1 MKNKIKVFLLIM
13 ALCLTII
20 PFSSVT
26 ADAAGESGLIE
37 EIHETDD
44 EGWVKVDD
52 NTWTYTFEVEDD
64 SLDWS
69 AYEAEVPDGYITIR
83 TQDDPVDVE
92 NNAAEISNAGKPFTL
107 TYNPKSGKVEGST
120 MNLDKTVKMYCKN
133 NNVAPVPVRTG
144 YEFGGWYA
152 GNKQVFDEEGKAVN
166 GDYWLH
172 SGADAVW
179 KYQNNVTVEAKW
191 TAASIGLSYDL
202 DGGSFADGASHPGG
216 TSYGEAVTINA
227 PTRRGYSFLGWTVT
241 GMDSGKHYYG
251 SSALDNTE
259 TTATSLTKEQTN
271 GKTWYKNLRETRGS
285 VTFKANWVPKSYVV
299 SYTGVSD
306 AIDDDSVNN
315 SRQAIVK
322 IDEEFS
328 VTNPVRPGWRFDG
341 WTITGMDDSTHT
353 YGDKT
358 SSATHLSDVK
368 ETSFKNL
375 RMEEGTVNFEAKWTE
390 NVGTITYNVNG
401 HGTNPGNTTIK
412 YATEVKA
419 PSMSH
424 VAGYDLIEWNTKA
437 DGSGQ
442 GYRPGAVIKAANT
455 EPADMTLYA
464 IWQERTATLTY
475 DYNDDETASTTVTI
489 KYTAQAKIPT
499 TVPTRDGY
507 TFKEWNTG
515 RLGKGTAYQPGD
527 VYKQANVEPAD
538 ATLYAIW
545 NEWTG
550 TITYHNN
557 GHGGNVPG
565 PDSLKYTEAY
575 RVKGSLSEK
584 GWNFLGWN
592 TAANG
597 SGTMYQPNDVLKQA
611 KQKTSVKNL
620 YAQWER
626 IPVTMTVIGNEGT
639 PESKNYTLYLNADDN
654 TQLTL
659 PTRNGYACTGLYT
672 RRNGGN
678 MIYDATGKI
687 TNDGT
692 YFENGVLKYENG
704 FTLYAQWEDSPVPC
718 VTYNKNCDDEVS
730 NMPGDEEKFLGKP
743 ITLKNNIPKRDNYI
757 FVCWSTSAD
766 GNGDC
771 YYTQNGAGSAFPL
784 ASDEV
789 YGYYANGPVT
799 LYAIWQTS
807 KKEEMPTPKLPITYN
822 FYSSDVENGLLDSEI
837 VYKYTNFFM
846 QEKEVKVRRTIFT
859 DTDQEIVPDVI
870 ISTPSWHTG
879 DAIPALADITSEL
892 PASVKPSTN
901 PDDPTPEADYVVVH
915 DEQELNDAISNHNY
929 KENGD
934 RNIRFANDIGISA
947 AVNVPLDGVVNIN
960 MDGHRLYPKTNIT
973 KARFE
978 LGTDAHTLQH
988 GDSAKTYSVIFRDRE
1003 NNPIYEMTENI
1014 GKDVNLD
1021 FDVTDI
1027 ASITTDEQ
1035 DYGITYKI
1043 QGDTIIVTMHSV
1055 HEVVA
1060 PTGKPDINF
1069 TAEENSIT
1077 AKASGLVDGSPYV
1090 NGVCIAVVDEG
1101 STPQDGDWIEMS
1113 PNATGTKITA
1123 TVDNLTA
1130 NTHYNVYVRYQGEV
1144 SEPGL
1149 IKTAKSTSTSEPDPR
1164 PTTGPEEPG
1173 APAGPE
1179 TPTEPAESTDDDD
1192 TPASV
1197 SIEVPEKPLAP
1208 PITAKEITGINL
1220 YNAIQSNNTLN
1231 VNGTLNVTN
1240 GTISAKEKCVALFGM
1255 GVFNADANTHLKN
1268 AIYAVYFEGG
1278 AKGSSIAELHGTHVN
1293 TDVLCGTENEYS
1305 VLTVGDEAYVASE
1318 NLYADF
1324 TAKNRKGLV
1333 FQQAYTV
1340 ANPEAYI
1347 DPKNFTVQEYGI
1359 GGYDYRICDN
1369 NSLTGYVVAT
1379 KVNNEE
1385 LGFVNGEGEYAQGA
1399 SVELEA
1405 IPASDAVEFIEWV
1418 DKDGKRLSTNPNW
1431 KFKCTGNI
1439 EVTANFRLRPHTVTA
1454 LVNDSKMGTVT
1465 GAGEYGETET
1475 VRLTAVPKENYNF
1488 VGWVDPKEPDIFITS
1503 SGNIDAEGGTLEFVV
1518 TEDVTYK
1525 AIFAPI
1531 SYKLHVEVPSYLD
1544 APVSADDENG
1554 EVTES
1559 LITVTANDEPLD
1571 EDGNI
1576 TLDYN
1581 GHVIL
1586 FAGTDESREGYSV
1599 KGFYDTD
1606 AKKYIGEGSFC
1617 EFNLTKDTNLEVVV
1631 EVDDEEVEN
1640 VLNNFEALQ
1649 KERIES
1655 EFATY
1660 QEDFLDKLQPV
1671 GSIYTSTSEVLG
1683 KGEHYNDETIE
1694 VDGET
1699 VENEDYH
1706 VDLGLQIVQ
1715 GKFGGKWER
1724 IENKFLYAKG
1734 DNDEL
1739 GATGGKFRYDFS
1751 LAMNADSNSLAYVL
1765 ENKNEYQKHTLD
1777 EIMKMKFSPIST
1789 APTNSVV
1796 VTDEES
1802 NSRTT
1807 KIVPPYQSVYVFK
1820 RVE

>member
-69 AYEAEVPDGYITIR
+69 AYEAEIPDGYITIR

-92 NNAAEISNAGKPFTL
+92 NNAAEISNAGKPYTL

-133 NNVAPVPVRTG
+133 NNVAPVPIRTG

-315 SRQAIVK
+315 SRQTIVK

-358 SSATHLSDVK
+358 SSATRLSDIK

-390 NVGTITYNVNG
+390 NVGTIIYNVNG
-401 HGTNPGNTTIK
+401 HGTNPGNVTIK

-475 DYNDDETASTTVTI
+475 DYNDDETASTSVTI

-527 VYKQANVEPAD
+527 VYKQANVEPTN

-592 TAANG
+592 TEANG

-626 IPVTMTVIGNEGT
+626 IPVTLTVIGNEGM

-704 FTLYAQWEDSPVPC
+704 FTLYAQWEDSPVLC

-784 ASDEV
+784 SSDEI

-807 KKEEMPTPKLPITYN
+807 EKEEMPKPKLPITYN

-915 DEQELNDAISNHNY
+915 DEQELNNAISNHNY

-947 AVNVPLDGVVNIN
+947 AVNIPLDGVVNIN
-960 MDGHRLYPKTNIT
+960 MDGHRLYPKTNIA

-978 LGTDAHTLQH
+978 LGTDAHTLET

-1003 NNPIYEMTENI
+1003 DNPIYEMTENI

-1027 ASITTDEQ
+1027 ASITTDEA

-1055 HEVVA
+1055 HEAVA
-1060 PTGKPDINF
+1060 PTG
-1069 TAEENSIT
+1069 
-1077 AKASGLVDGSPYV
+1077 
-1090 NGVCIAVVDEG
+1090 
-1101 STPQDGDWIEMS
+1101 Q
-1113 PNATGTKITA
+1113 PN
-1123 TVDNLTA
+1123 N
-1130 NTHYNVYVRYQGEV
+1130 
-1144 SEPGL
+1144 
-1149 IKTAKSTSTSEPDPR
+1149 
-1164 PTTGPEEPG
+1164 
-1173 APAGPE
+1173 
-1179 TPTEPAESTDDDD
+1179 
-1192 TPASV
+1192 
-1197 SIEVPEKPLAP
+1197 PLAP

-1255 GVFNADANTHLKN
+1255 GVFTADSSTHLKN

-1278 AKGSSIAELHGTHVN
+1278 AKGSSIAELHGTHIN

-1324 TAKNRKGLV
+1324 TAKNHKGLV

-1347 DPKNFTVQEYGI
+1347 DPKSFTVQEYGI
-1359 GGYDYRICDN
+1359 GGYEYRVCDN
-1369 NSLTGYVVAT
+1369 NALPGYVVAVHSND
-1379 KVNNEE
+1379 KD
-1385 LGFVNGEGEYAQGA
+1385 LGNVSGEGEYAQGA
-1399 SVELEA
+1399 TVELEA
-1405 IPASDAVEFIEWV
+1405 ITTSDAVEFIEWV
-1418 DKDGKRLSTNPNW
+1418 DRDGKRLSTNPNW

-1454 LVNDSKMGTVT
+1454 IVNDSKMGTVT
-1465 GAGEYGETET
+1465 GAGEYGETEIA
-1475 VRLTAVPKENYNF
+1475 RLTAVPKDNYNF
-1488 VGWVDPKEPDIFITS
+1488 VGWVDPKHPDEYIQSDDVIE
-1503 SGNIDAEGGTLEFVV
+1503 AAGGTLEFVV
-1518 TEDVTYK
+1518 TDDVTYK
-1525 AIFAPI
+1525 AVFAPV
-1531 SYKLHVEVPSYLD
+1531 SYKLHIDVPSYLD
-1544 APVSADDENG
+1544 TTVTTDESG
-1554 EVTES
+1554 EEITES
-1559 LITVTANDEPLD
+1559 IVTVTVNDKPLD
-1571 EDGNI
+1571 EDGNVD
-1576 TLDYN
+1576 LDYN

-1606 AKKYIGEGSFC
+1606 AKEYVSEGEFY
-1617 EFNLTKDTNLEVVV
+1617 EFNLTKNTNLAVVV
-1631 EVDDEEVEN
+1631 DIDDEEVEN
-1640 VLNNFEALQ
+1640 ILNNFKDLQ
-1649 KERIES
+1649 QERIES

-1660 QEDFLDKLQPV
+1660 QEEFLDKLQPV
-1671 GSIYTSTSEVLG
+1671 GSIYTSTSESLG
-1683 KGEHYNDETIE
+1683 RGEHYNDEIIV

-1699 VENEDYH
+1699 VENENYH
-1706 VDLGLQIVQ
+1706 VDLGLAMLEER
-1715 GKFGGKWER
+1715 FGGKWER
-1724 IENKFLYAKG
+1724 VENKFLYAKG

-1739 GATGGKFRYDFS
+1739 GATGGKFRYDLS
-1751 LAMNADSNSLAYVL
+1751 LAMHADSNSLAYVL
-1765 ENKNEYQKHTLD
+1765 ESKNEYQKHGLD
-1777 EIMKMKFSPIST
+1777 TALKLKFIPSSATPSH
-1789 APTNSVV
+1789 SVV

-1802 NSRTT
+1802 DSRTT
-1807 KIVPPYQSVYVFK
+1807 KFVPPYQSVYVFK